1 MAAPKCRPALRS
13 APPER
18 NPPGR
23 PPAFLLTAHPYRPVA
38 RAPAR
43 HAFSRPPRFFPAI
56 STRCRHAQ
64 HHLEIR
70 LYVSA
75 DLVDAGH
82 RRAGIATVL
91 PARLRREL
99 PCRSARRQDR
109 DARAV
114 LKHPVGRSPGLRA
127 NDRLLARKFSPHAR

>member
-23 PPAFLLTAHPYRPVA
+23 RPAFLLTAHRYRPIA

-82 RRAGIATVL
+82 RRARIATAL

-99 PCRSARRQDR
+99 PYRSARRQDR
-109 DARAV
+109 GALAA
-114 LKHPVGRSPGLRA
+114 LTHPVAQLPGLRA
-127 NDRLLARKFSPHAR
+127 SDRLLARKFSPRAR